1 LFQYRQIIPILT
13 AEKLSSP
20 PALWSIQEHMRHLP
34 PLSALPAFEATAR
47 LGSVTAAA
55 AELGRTHSAIS
66 KQLRHLGEDL
76 GGALFEKDGTGL
88 RLTQR
93 GAQLQAELRPMLDRL
108 DHVAQ
113 QLRQQQDQR
122 RVRLAVSATFATRW
136 LTPRLPRFYAQH
148 PDVEVDLLMS
158 GPHRD
163 MRDTYDLILSYD
175 RLRGPLRETRKP
187 EILGDTSYGPVCA
200 PGYPLVQSPEGWRAE
215 LRLVHAG
222 APQSW
227 DAWRRLSGVALRA
240 ARDSAYPHH
249 ILALEAAAAGL
260 GVAVAERRLV
270 ADDLASGRLIA
281 PLGFVRVSNGLQAIV
296 TPAGETSGQHK
307 HAVRAVLD
315 WLRASITEENAQ
327 D

>member
-1 LFQYRQIIPILT
+1 
-13 AEKLSSP
+13 
-20 PALWSIQEHMRHLP
+20 MRHLP

-113 QLRQQQDQR
+113 LLRQQQDQR

-175 RLRGPLRETRKP
+175 RLRGPLQDTRKP

-227 DAWRRLSGVALRA
+227 DAWCRLSGMALIA
-240 ARDSAYPHH
+240 ARESAYPHH

-260 GVAVAERRLV
+260 GVAVAERHRDLHSFPTRRSS
-270 ADDLASGRLIA
+270 DLACLCVSPMACRRSSPRRVRPAASTNMRCARCWTGCA
-281 PLGFVRVSNGLQAIV
+281 PASPKKTHRISRRQ
-296 TPAGETSGQHK
+296 TPDPA
-307 HAVRAVLD
+307 
-315 WLRASITEENAQ
+315 
-327 D
+327 